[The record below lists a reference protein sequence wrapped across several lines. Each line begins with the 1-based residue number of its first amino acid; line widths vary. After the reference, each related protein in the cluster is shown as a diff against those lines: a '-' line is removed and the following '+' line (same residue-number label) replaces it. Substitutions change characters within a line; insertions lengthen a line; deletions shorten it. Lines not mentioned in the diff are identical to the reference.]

1 MGGIVSAISG
11 MFAPKMPKIKTPSMP
26 DPESPSLK
34 MAAKKKVESRRKD
47 GRAGTIFT
55 SGSSGA
61 YSGANLGGTA

>member
-11 MFAPKMPKIKTPSMP
+11 MFAPKMPKIKTPPMP
-26 DPESPSLK
+26 DPENPAIK
-34 MAAKKKVESRRKD
+34 VAAKKKVEARRKE

-55 SGSSGA
+55 AGSSGA